1 MAQDKLPVLDA
12 ERGEPSA
19 ESIEVAAPAIVEA
32 PAASAPVETKL
43 VRKAAIAEAA
53 APELPVAK
61 AKRAPVK
68 KPAAAVPVAA
78 PAIKPAIPAPI
89 KAKAVRATPVAPK
102 LPAKSPRKPA
112 IKPAAIV
119 AAAPVARRKPLS
131 EILPMSTTNFTA
143 AIKTAFADVQEK
155 AKGAY
160 EKGAASLSEGTE
172 MAKGNV
178 EAVVESSKILADGL
192 QKLGTDF
199 VAESRGA
206 FETLT
211 AEAKELAAVKTPADF
226 FKLQSDLLRKNF
238 DAAVAF
244 SSKQT
249 EAFVKLGSD
258 SIAPISR
265 RVTLAVESLK
275 KAA

>member
-1 MAQDKLPVLDA
+1 
-12 ERGEPSA
+12 
-19 ESIEVAAPAIVEA
+19 
-32 PAASAPVETKL
+32 
-43 VRKAAIAEAA
+43 
-53 APELPVAK
+53 
-61 AKRAPVK
+61 
-68 KPAAAVPVAA
+68 
-78 PAIKPAIPAPI
+78 
-89 KAKAVRATPVAPK
+89 
-102 LPAKSPRKPA
+102 
-112 IKPAAIV
+112 
-119 AAAPVARRKPLS
+119 
-131 EILPMSTTNFTA
+131 MSTTNFTA

>member
-1 MAQDKLPVLDA
+1 LA
-12 ERGEPSA
+12 EP
-19 ESIEVAAPAIVEA
+19 VEA
-32 PAASAPVETKL
+32 PSVIAAASAPAAAAPKRAG
-43 VRKAAIAEAA
+43 VRKAKVAEPAA
-53 APELPVAK
+53 APEPPAPK
-61 AKRAPVK
+61 ARRAPAK
-68 KPAAAVPVAA
+68 KPAAPA
-78 PAIKPAIPAPI
+78 PAIKAPI

-102 LPAKSPRKPA
+102 LPARSPRKPA
-112 IKPAAIV
+112 IKPAAII
-119 AAAPVARRKPLS
+119 ADAAPVARRKPLS
-131 EILPMSTTNFTA
+131 EILPMSTTNFTT
-143 AIKTAFADVQEK
+143 AIKTAFADVQGK
-155 AKGAY
+155 AKVAY
-160 EKGAASLSEGTE
+160 EKGAASVSEGTAL
-172 MAKGNV
+172 AKGNV